1 MRFAIALLAVL
12 IATPAAAQDPE
23 PAAAPTKTAMKPGF
37 MLLGHIGFSAE
48 AEFDKIEVEGE
59 KIADDNKEDLE
70 SNLGIAGIYEMPF
83 RDRLYLGVRLA
94 ATKAEGDDTEQKNT
108 VFDGG
113 LWGRYLMP
121 AGGMNLFFAGAAG
134 PSFSNVESETGDDEV
149 SGIGLHV
156 VLGGG
161 IAIPSGDVDL
171 IAGLFYSHQLFPELV
186 GDVDNGQGGKAE
198 LAVLD
203 AAVSRMLLSAGARF

>member
-1 MRFAIALLAVL
+1 MRFAIALLAAL
-12 IATPAAAQDPE
+12 IATPAAAQDAE
-23 PAAAPTKTAMKPGF
+23 PAAAPTKTAMKAGF

-48 AEFDKIEVEGE
+48 AEFDKIEVGGE
-59 KIADDNKEDLE
+59 KIADDNKEDLD

-121 AGGMNLFFAGAAG
+121 AGGMNLFLAGAAG
-134 PSFSNVESETGDDEV
+134 PSFSSVESESGDEL

-186 GDVDNGQGGKAE
+186 GDVDHPAGGKAE
-198 LAVLD
+198 VTVLD